1 MERRFSVE
9 AKSFFFSAKQGS
21 EFLCLEEKRKGYGGF
36 ILLGAKCSGWLADM
50 VEEAIEAQR
59 KDDFARSFRD
69 EVRALKVRTGRN
81 KAGCF
86 IEAAVFVEG
95 NRKGVVRLLE
105 GRGGWGWQRFV
116 DELRSL
122 LAQLAGK
129 ELPEDSVLN
138 AGVGGSAPFSAIDLV
153 APQGDVKKHTEEVPV
168 SVEADSVLG
177 NQLDRGGGV
186 VSMAALRTLA
196 MEFLGKF
203 RAEVD
208 RVICFGL
215 GFGVKASRAVRR
227 RMGWVF
233 SRLGLKPKVQFGCKV
248 LGRCKPRLRI
258 KTSSNR
264 GVSGLKD
271 STEFALASPETI
283 SLAVSSSIQAELEV
297 AQSLPERFDAG
308 SLTMGSLSSP
318 ELEEITVQKVPVTLL
333 TSSEFTQTV
342 PVMVEEAPDPIDLG
356 QIMPENTQTQGSGNP
371 PSPELAQTDPVG
383 SSFSSEPSGLV
394 DVSEGS
400 ESALVLAVPEAQFL
414 DNGLTETQVWYLGWL
429 RDSTRNH
436 NLLAFID
443 CMEEDTRRK
452 NEVAPPPPVSSMEL
466 LKLKAM
472 LKAGIWDENLETVV
486 RDLALAAAAE
496 AGVTAVPRG

>member
-21 EFLCLEEKRKGYGGF
+21 EFLRLEEKRKGYGGF

-69 EVRALKVRTGRN
+69 EVRALKVRTGSN

-95 NRKGVVRLLE
+95 NRKGVVRLPE

-138 AGVGGSAPFSAIDLV
+138 AGVGGSAPFLAIDLV
-153 APQGDVKKHTEEVPV
+153 APQGDVKKHTEEAPV

-203 RAEVD
+203 KAEVD

-233 SRLGLKPKVQFGCKV
+233 SRLGLKPKVQFGCKM
-248 LGRCKPRLRI
+248 LGRCKPRSRI
-258 KTSSNR
+258 KTGSNR
-264 GVSGLKD
+264 GVSGSKD

-283 SLAVSSSIQAELEV
+283 SPAGSSSIQAELEV
-297 AQSLPERFDAG
+297 ARSLPARFDAG

-318 ELEEITVQKVPVTLL
+318 ELEEITVQIVPVTLL

-356 QIMPENTQTQGSGNP
+356 QILPENTQTQGSGGGCRGSLRNP
-371 PSPELAQTDPVG
+371 PSP
-383 SSFSSEPSGLV
+383 EPSGLV

-400 ESALVLAVPEAQFL
+400 ESTLVLAVPEAQFL

-472 LKAGIWDENLETVV
+472 LKAGIRDENRETVV

-496 AGVTAVPRG
+496 AGITAVPRG